1 MASKWNEEQMAAA
14 LDEVRTGH
22 ISQYLASKKYDI
34 PRQTLSD
41 RFLGKCSNQSGRPP
55 RLSKE
60 EENEIVECC
69 LAFSEW
75 GFGMGKHEIMGIVT
89 DYLKSKRKT
98 HLFPPNGI
106 PGQC

>member
-22 ISQYLASKKYDI
+22 ISQYSASKKYGI

-41 RFLGKCSNQSGRPP
+41 RFLGKCSNQSGTPP

-69 LAFSEW
+69 LDFLSGDLAW
-75 GFGMGKHEIMGIVT
+75 GNMR
-89 DYLKSKRKT
+89 LWA
-98 HLFPPNGI
+98 L
-106 PGQC
+106 